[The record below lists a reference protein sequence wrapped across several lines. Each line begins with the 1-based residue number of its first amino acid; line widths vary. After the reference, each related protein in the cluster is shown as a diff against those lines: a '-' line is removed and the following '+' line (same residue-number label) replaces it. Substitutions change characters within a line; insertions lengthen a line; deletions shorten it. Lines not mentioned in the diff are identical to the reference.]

1 MKSVIKLLDMLHG
14 IGLDYILTV
23 GWYGYVG
30 RLIVKSN
37 QSLIVSIL
45 MLLGCLIFG
54 FFTCLSI
61 YNSFSEDDG
70 EGD

>member
-1 MKSVIKLLDMLHG
+1 MKKFAELLDVIHG
-14 IGLDYILTV
+14 IGLDYFLTV

-30 RLIVKSN
+30 RIILKSD

-45 MLLGCLIFG
+45 MLLGCLVFG

-61 YNSFSEDDG
+61 YNSFGEDD
-70 EGD
+70 